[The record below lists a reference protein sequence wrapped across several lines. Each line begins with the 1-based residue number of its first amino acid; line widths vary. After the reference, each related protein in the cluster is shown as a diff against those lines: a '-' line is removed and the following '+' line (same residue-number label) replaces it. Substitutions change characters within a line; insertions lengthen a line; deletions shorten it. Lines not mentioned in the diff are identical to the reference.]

1 MWNGFF
7 SGNGYQCD
15 WKCTENGISKYHFF
29 PSIKKRTRGI
39 ARRFKQSSWFGYH
52 YCPTIIDNGFT
63 YFTKDKNSDIYFA
76 GVPYL
81 IALFLTIISLI
92 IMLTNYKS
100 RKTIPKKNK
109 KVAKVRRHPPHHPT
123 KDYGIMARQRRLPC
137 HPSGLIP
144 FPFGFPPVRL
154 D

>member
-1 MWNGFF
+1 MVINVIGSVQRTDFKVSF
-7 SGNGYQCD
+7 LPKYQ
-15 WKCTENGISKYHFF
+15 KANK
-29 PSIKKRTRGI
+29 GI

-123 KDYGIMARQRRLPC
+123 KRLRHNGTAKKVTLP
-137 HPSGLIP
+137 PFGLIP
-144 FPFGFPPVRL
+144 FPFGFSACPP
-154 D
+154 